1 MNEQDRRTF
10 LTTMTGIAAFGAAA
24 GAQQEPGQRQAAPPI
39 DISWFEQFKGKHKQ
53 VFDLGSFDLSVDSP
67 LRQPVTYL
75 MAHREVSHLEPPIDI
90 NVICAISHKA
100 FPMNATDALWEKYKL
115 GEHWGIK
122 DPQSGQP
129 SVRARGA
136 RRSGST
142 TSSPDRRRILAPR
155 RCGDFRRA
163 ASCSGSATRRSARSP
178 ASSRRRLARR
188 RRTSIAISWPVC
200 FPASASFRRTH
211 GRSGTCRSAGL
222 RTRSCSLRTHAEPAG
237 RAERMVLCVLC
248 EPRVNL

>member
-75 MAHREVSHLEPPIDI
+75 MAHREVSHLEPPTDI

-129 SVRARGA
+129 SVRNIFTGPEKDPGAATVRGLQARG
-136 RRSGST
+136 
-142 TSSPDRRRILAPR
+142 IVFWQ
-155 RCGDFRRA
+155 CNA
-163 ASCSGSATRRSARSP
+163 ALG
-178 ASSRRRLARR
+178 
-188 RRTSIAISWPVC
+188 AISGEL
-200 FPASASFRRTH
+200 AQKTGAKAQDI
-211 GRSGTCRSAGL
+211 RSDLVAGL
-222 RTRSCSLRTHAEPAG
+222 LPGVRLVPAHTWAIG
-237 RAERMVLCVLC
+237 HVQERGFTYEKL
-248 EPRVNL
+248 